1 MHASATR
8 TIATNRRARLTLG
21 AAILI
26 MVLCVSLA
34 AMDAVDVWTARGR
47 EMRNAEGSTTNLLEA
62 VGSQV
67 QDTFDVGATMLVAAV
82 NMIRADGLDPATRSS
97 LDGLLRSEIDQ
108 ARPRIRSLAVL
119 DADGTLIADSATVE
133 AGTINYADRAYFQ
146 YHLNHP
152 GRELHIGPPVL
163 SRSDHLWII
172 TLSRRVDRPDGSLL
186 AVVLATIE
194 LDYFRT
200 YYDTFDIGPNGAILL
215 ASADGTLLVR
225 RPYADTMIGR
235 DLSKGSLFN
244 EYLPK
249 APTGVALARSSTD
262 GVMRLNSYRKL
273 DRYPLVV
280 AAALAERDILAD
292 WSHEARIHMAGM
304 AAVLLLTLA
313 LGFWVVREFRHRL
326 RTELRAEQ
334 SAADYRLLADNSTD
348 LILRLALD
356 GTCRYASPACRS
368 LLGAPP
374 EVLVGTDVVQQL
386 SEPDRQVVRAA
397 LARLADGEER
407 TTIVIGARRVDGA
420 MLELEAN
427 MQRARTEDGTPEIV
441 AVLRDITERQAA
453 AAALQT
459 ARDEAI
465 SANLAKST
473 FLATVSHEIRTPM
486 NGILG
491 FADVLLRSDL
501 APEQR
506 RAATLIQ
513 DSGNSLLAI
522 LNDVLDLSKIE
533 ADRLELERIPVSL
546 PALAD
551 GAVSILHSQA
561 EAKHLTLRL
570 ELAPDLPDWIEGDPT
585 RLRQVLLNL
594 LSNALKFTDEGT
606 VTLAITRAGRRLRF
620 AVSDTGIGIGKEQ
633 QSELFKQFSQPHRS
647 GGRQYGGTG
656 LGLAISK
663 RLVEA
668 MPDGEIGVE
677 SDRGAG
683 ATFWFEA
690 ALPTVAAPLPA
701 AARAPDAH
709 AHETGSA
716 RILVAE
722 DLFINQ
728 AVIEN
733 ILTDAG
739 HTVRFANNGREAV
752 EAACCETFDLILMDM
767 EMPELDG
774 IGATLAIR
782 ELAGAQRAVPIIAVT
797 ANALESE
804 ARRCRDAGMNDHLT
818 KPIDRAQL
826 LAVIDRWMPKTA

>member
-8 TIATNRRARLTLG
+8 TIATHRRARLTLG

-26 MVLCVSLA
+26 MVLCLSLA
-34 AMDAVDVWTARGR
+34 AMDALEVWKARDRDMR
-47 EMRNAEGSTTNLLEA
+47 EAESSTTNLLEA
-62 VGSQV
+62 IGSQA
-67 QDTFDVGATMLVAAV
+67 QDTFDVGAAMLAATAHV
-82 NMIRADGLDPATRSS
+82 IRTEGLEPAARQS
-97 LDGLLRSEIDQ
+97 LNDLLRTEIDQ

-119 DADGTLIADSATVE
+119 DPSGALIADSAPIE
-133 AGTINYADRAYFQ
+133 AGALNYADRSYFQ
-146 YHLNHP
+146 YHLGHP
-152 GRELHIGPPVL
+152 GRDLHIGAPIL
-163 SRSDHLWII
+163 SRNDHLWIV
-172 TLSRRVDRPDGSLL
+172 TLSRRVDGPDGTLI
-186 AVVLATIE
+186 AVILATIE

-200 YYDTFDIGPNGAILL
+200 YYDTFDIGPSGAILL
-215 ASADGTLLVR
+215 ASTDGTLLVR
-225 RPYADTMIGR
+225 RPFTDALVGR
-235 DLSKGSLFN
+235 DLSKGALFG
-244 EYLPK
+244 EYLPR
-249 APTGVALARSSTD
+249 APAGVALARSSTD
-262 GVMRLNSYRKL
+262 GVMRLNSYRRL

-280 AAALAERDILAD
+280 AAALAQDDILAD
-292 WSHEARIHMAGM
+292 WTHEMRIHLAGM
-304 AAVLLLTLA
+304 VAAVTLALA
-313 LGFWVVREFRHRL
+313 LGFWVIREFRHRV

-348 LILRLALD
+348 PILRLALD
-356 GTCRYASPACRS
+356 GTCLYASPACRTP
-368 LLGAPP
+368 LGIAP
-374 EVLVGTDVVQQL
+374 EDLIGTNVLPRL
-386 SEPDRQVVRAA
+386 SQSNRPIVRAA
-397 LARLADGEER
+397 LDRLAGGEDR
-407 TTIVIGARRVDGA
+407 ATIVVLIQAADGRDV
-420 MLELEAN
+420 ELEAN
-427 MQRARTEDGTPEIV
+427 MQRAETDDGTPEIV

-465 SANLAKST
+465 GANLAKST

-491 FADVLLRSDL
+491 FADILLRSTL
-501 APEQR
+501 TPEQR

-533 ADRLELERIPVSL
+533 ADKLELERVPLCL

-551 GAVSILHSQA
+551 GAVSILRSEA
-561 EAKHLTLRL
+561 ELKHLALRL
-570 ELAPDLPDWIEGDPT
+570 ELAPDLPDWVEGDPT
-585 RLRQVLLNL
+585 RLRQILLNL

-606 VTLAITRAGRRLRF
+606 VTLAIQRAGSRLRF

-633 QSELFKQFSQPHRS
+633 QSELFKHFSQPHRS
-647 GGRQYGGTG
+647 GGRRYGGTG

-690 ALPTVAAPLPA
+690 ALPEVTPPVSATAPALSESRPETVA
-701 AARAPDAH
+701 
-709 AHETGSA
+709 A

-739 HTVRFANNGREAV
+739 HSVRFANNGREAV
-752 EAACCETFDLILMDM
+752 EAACGEAFDLILMDM

-774 IGATLAIR
+774 IGATRAIR
-782 ELAGAQRAVPIIAVT
+782 ALAGDQRGVPIIAVT

-818 KPIDRAQL
+818 KPIDRAEL
-826 LAVIDRWMPKTA
+826 LAVIDRWIPKTA